1 MDFGEVSRITT
12 SRSTTRIR
20 VADPRPEKKPEPNLH
35 DDSSSFGMVYVNE
48 LARKAYSASPAQP
61 FPIGSILVREKLIRS
76 NSEKPQVLTVMIKR
90 EKGFNTEGGDWSFL
104 AMDGA
109 ATKVLKRKKKGDCL
123 ECHQSA
129 SDRDFVFELK

>member
-1 MDFGEVSRITT
+1 
-12 SRSTTRIR
+12 
-20 VADPRPEKKPEPNLH
+20 
-35 DDSSSFGMVYVNE
+35 MVYVNE